1 MKVSDD
7 QVVSLEYILT
17 LDNGDEIDRSDPG
30 EPLEYLHGRGQIIP
44 GLESALYGMAVGDER
59 SVSIQPIDGYGESDD
74 ENFVILPLEEIP
86 DDTKLK
92 VGDTLFLRDDSS
104 DDDVEGTVAELD
116 EESVKLD
123 LNHPLAGE
131 TLNFKVKIADLR
143 PATDEELSHG
153 HAHGHGHESGSG
165 HGREHGHA
173 H

>member
-1 MKVSDD
+1 MKVTDD

-17 LDNGDEIDRSDPG
+17 LDNGDEVDRSDPG

-44 GLESALYGMAVGDER
+44 GLETALYGMAVGDER

-86 DDTKLK
+86 DDMKLK
-92 VGDTLFLRDDSS
+92 VGDRLFLNDDATE
-104 DDDVEGTVAELD
+104 DDVEATVAELD
-116 EESVKLD
+116 EESVKFD

-131 TLNFKVKIADLR
+131 TLHFKVKIADLR
-143 PATDEELSHG
+143 PATDEELAHG
-153 HAHGHGHESGSG
+153 HAHGHG

>member
-7 QVVSLEYILT
+7 QVVSIEYILT

-59 SVSIQPIDGYGESDD
+59 SVSIQPIDGYGESDN

-92 VGDTLFLRDDSS
+92 VGDTLYLRDDSS
-104 DDDVEGTVAELD
+104 DDDVEATVAELD

-131 TLNFKVKIADLR
+131 TLNFKVKIAALR

-153 HAHGHGHESGSG
+153 HSHGHGH
-165 HGREHGHA
+165 A

>member
-1 MKVSDD
+1 
-7 QVVSLEYILT
+7 
-17 LDNGDEIDRSDPG
+17 
-30 EPLEYLHGRGQIIP
+30 
-44 GLESALYGMAVGDER
+44 MAVGDER

-104 DDDVEGTVAELD
+104 DDDVEATVAELD
-116 EESVKLD
+116 AESVKLD

-131 TLNFKVKIADLR
+131 TLNFKVKIASLR

-153 HAHGHGHESGSG
+153 HAH
-165 HGREHGHA
+165 
-173 H
+173 

>member
-1 MKVSDD
+1 MKVTDD

-17 LDNGDEIDRSDPG
+17 LDNGDEVDRSDPG

-44 GLESALYGMAVGDER
+44 GLETALYGMAVGDEK

-86 DDTKLK
+86 DDMKLK
-92 VGDTLFLRDDSS
+92 VGDRLFLNDDSAE
-104 DDDVEGTVAELD
+104 DDVEATVAELD
-116 EESVKLD
+116 EESVKFD

-131 TLNFKVKIADLR
+131 TLHFKVKIADLR
-143 PATDEELSHG
+143 PATDEELAHG
-153 HAHGHGHESGSG
+153 HAHGHG

>member
-59 SVSIQPIDGYGESDD
+59 SVSIQPIDGYGESDN

-92 VGDTLFLRDDSS
+92 VGDTMFLRDDSS
-104 DDDVEGTVAELD
+104 DDDVEATVAELD

-153 HAHGHGHESGSG
+153 HAHGSG

>member
-7 QVVSLEYILT
+7 QIVSLEYILT

-44 GLESALYGMAVGDER
+44 GLESALTGMAVGDER
-59 SVSIQPIDGYGESDD
+59 FVSIQPIDGYGESDD

-104 DDDVEGTVAELD
+104 DDDVEATVAVLD

-131 TLNFKVKIADLR
+131 TLNFKVKIASLR

-153 HAHGHGHESGSG
+153 HAH
-165 HGREHGHA
+165 
-173 H
+173 